1 MVSYT
6 YSNVLDFVFYVLV
19 FESSSLGGKKTL
31 KKNRQQ
37 KVTPEGGWMVNN
49 LIIRSTLNF

>member
-6 YSNVLDFVFYVLV
+6 YSNVLDFG
-19 FESSSLGGKKTL
+19 ESGSLGGKKTL

-37 KVTPEGGWMVNN
+37 KVTPLGGWMANN

>member
-6 YSNVLDFVFYVLV
+6 FNNVLDFG
-19 FESSSLGGKKTL
+19 ESSSLGEKKTL

-37 KVTPEGGWMVNN
+37 KVTP
-49 LIIRSTLNF
+49 LF

>member
-6 YSNVLDFVFYVLV
+6 YSNVLDFG
-19 FESSSLGGKKTL
+19 ESGSLGGKTL

-37 KVTPEGGWMVNN
+37 KVTPEGDWMVNN